1 MPANSMTVTDIEV
14 SAVAL
19 RDEEFRDE
27 VFTAASAKTFPAG
40 TIFARDSVSLKL
52 VVFAKGGSTNQNG
65 IPKAVLTY
73 PLTTTGAADYKVR
86 ALVKGTVDKSKLI
99 IDVDGTGVNIDGAVL
114 DQLRDY
120 DIIPI
125 DVNHIAG
132 FDTHD

>member
-1 MPANSMTVTDIEV
+1 MPNITITDIEV

-27 VFTAASAKTFPAG
+27 VFAAAGAKTFPAG

-65 IPKAVLTY
+65 IPKAVSTY
-73 PLTTTGAADYKVR
+73 PIVATGAQDIKIR
-86 ALVKGTVDKSKLI
+86 ALVKGSVDKSKLI
-99 IDVDGTGVNIDGAVL
+99 IDVDGTGANIDGAVL

-132 FDTHD
+132 YDTHD